1 MPKKIQHITS
11 AKSPLTSGNIPV
23 HFNASD
29 YQQVKAKSKEAGYSL
44 SEYIRRCA
52 LSRHLPPIV
61 TDISIDTYREL
72 GRIGADLKKLTATVQ
87 DSVASC
93 QQDIPIDLN
102 FLHQLQSLLIQ
113 TRKEIAG
120 IGTETNNPRTKANT
134 QQTVVNRQLE

>member
-1 MPKKIQHITS
+1 MPKKTQHITS

-29 YQQVKAKSKEAGYSL
+29 YQKVKAKSKEAGYNL

-52 LSRHLPPIV
+52 LSRHLPPII

-72 GRIGADLKKLTATVQ
+72 GRIGADLKKLTATLQ
-87 DSVASC
+87 DSIASC

-102 FLHQLQSLLIQ
+102 LLHQLQSLLIQ

-120 IGTETNNPRTKANT
+120 IETQTNNSLSKAGT
-134 QQTVVNRQLE
+134 IADIVKR

>member
-11 AKSPLTSGNIPV
+11 AKSPLSSGNIPV
-23 HFNASD
+23 HFNALD
-29 YQQVKAKSKEAGYSL
+29 YQLVKAKSIEAGYSL

-87 DSVASC
+87 DSLTSC
-93 QQDIPIDLN
+93 QQDISSELN
-102 FLHQLQSLLIQ
+102 LLHQLQSLLIQ

-120 IGTETNNPRTKANT
+120 IGTNT
-134 QQTVVNRQLE
+134 VSL